1 MFDDLLDGKRM
12 SLKAAPQTPKKSKRR
27 TPAKKPRSEN
37 STPAR
42 WRDVRTY
49 FSTLDAETRGLTMLA
64 NSVRKHLKPTNVFE
78 RIWCDDIIALSWQA
92 HQLRQLKEYVVFEG
106 ARDVVAERLKIANRQ
121 DTLKQLDNEAT
132 YNLSAAMYVLGG
144 PLTRELSDKIS
155 DTGMLT
161 DRRFQMGYVARTAEL
176 ENVDRLIFANEK
188 RRDELIDRFQNIRA
202 K

>member
-1 MFDDLLDGKRM
+1 M
-12 SLKAAPQTPKKSKRR
+12 SPKPEPKTPNKSKGRK
-27 TPAKKPRSEN
+27 TSKKPRGEK

-42 WRDVRTY
+42 WREVRTY
-49 FSTLDAETRGLTMLA
+49 FSTLDAETRGLTMLT

-92 HQLRQLKEYVVFEG
+92 HQLRQLKEYIVFEG
-106 ARDVVAERLKIANRQ
+106 ARNVVAERLKIANRQ
-121 DTLKQLDNEAT
+121 DALKQLDNEAT
-132 YNLSAAMYVLGG
+132 YDLSATMYVLGG

-161 DRRFQMGYVARTAEL
+161 DRRFQMGYVARAAEL

-188 RRDELIDRFQNIRA
+188 RRDELIDRFRNIRE